1 MTNRQKKINALLQQD
16 FAEILHL
23 FLHQHNLKKQV
34 VSVTAV
40 RVTPDLQIAKVCLSV
55 FPFSEAK
62 HILNLIEEERGK
74 IKNTLAKRIRNQL
87 RVVPRPPVFYRRFSS
102 ENRKNR
108 SVFAQSRKPPEALIL
123 LCRFRFLSLVD
134 IAYLQQISTPFSS
147 LATLLLLL

>member
-40 RVTPDLQIAKVCLSV
+40 RVTPDLQIAKVYLSV

-62 HILNLIEEERGK
+62 QVLSLIEEGQGK

-87 RVVPRPPVFYRRFSS
+87 RVVPD
-102 ENRKNR
+102 
-108 SVFAQSRKPPEALIL
+108 L
-123 LCRFRFLSLVD
+123 LFFIDDS
-134 IAYLQQISTPFSS
+134 LQQIEKIDQS
-147 LATLLLLL
+147 LHNPENPLKP